1 MAESRH
7 RRKDPPRETDA
18 KSRGAKTAG
27 SPLKQQASSYFGHHR
42 KVARDSARRLWQA
55 PFASLMTW
63 TVMGVA
69 LALPV
74 ALMLLLAS
82 LQGVSAGWES
92 SARVTA
98 YLAEGVTLEQADTLR
113 QTLGNDS
120 RVAEAELIDRN
131 TALEEFRASSG
142 LEDAL
147 DYLDGNPLP
156 HTLLVTPADSS
167 RTADGVQTL
176 VALVEGMDG
185 VDQVQVDLGWLQR
198 LNAMMELLNRA
209 AWALAMVLSAAVVLV
224 IGNTVRLSIENRRDE
239 ILVAK
244 LVGGTDA
251 FVRRP
256 FLYTGAW
263 FGLGGGVVAWVL
275 LQVSLWWL
283 SGPVERLAG
292 LYRSEF
298 TLSGLTFD
306 GIFAL
311 IIAAMLL
318 GWLGAWVAVKRH
330 LDDIDPGEI
339 AGG

>member
-1 MAESRH
+1 VAVAADSRKQKGANQSSSPLQQQAESY
-7 RRKDPPRETDA
+7 
-18 KSRGAKTAG
+18 
-27 SPLKQQASSYFGHHR
+27 LVHHR
-42 KVARDSARRLWQA
+42 KVARDSAERLWRT
-55 PFASLMTW
+55 PVASMMTW

-74 ALMLLLAS
+74 ALLLLLTS

-92 SARVTA
+92 SARITA
-98 YLAEGVTLEQADTLR
+98 YLSESATLDDARALQAEAQA
-113 QTLGNDS
+113 DS
-120 RVAEAELIDRN
+120 RVLEVELIDKDQ
-131 TALEEFRASSG
+131 ALAEFRASSG
-142 LEDAL
+142 LDDAL
-147 DYLDGNPLP
+147 DYLEGNPLP
-156 HTLLVTPADSS
+156 HTLLVTPDEAS
-167 RTADGVQTL
+167 RTAGGVETL
-176 VALVEGMDG
+176 VTRLQGMNG
-185 VDQVQVDLGWLQR
+185 VDRVQVDLGWLQR
-198 LNAMMELLNRA
+198 LNAMTDLLARA
-209 AWALAMVLSAAVVLV
+209 VWALALLLAAAVVLV

-275 LQVSLWWL
+275 LQLSLWWL

-292 LYRSEF
+292 LYRSDF
-298 TLSGLTFD
+298 SLNGLTFD
-306 GIFAL
+306 GAL
-311 IIAAMLL
+311 ALLIVAMLL

-330 LDDIDPGEI
+330 LDAIEPGEI

>member
-1 MAESRH
+1 MAESRN
-7 RRKDPPRETDA
+7 RRKDP
-18 KSRGAKTAG
+18 SRGARTSR

-55 PFASLMTW
+55 PVASMMTW

-98 YLAEGVTLEQADTLR
+98 YLAEEVTLDQAETLR
-113 QTLGNDS
+113 QDVAKDS
-120 RVAEAELIDRN
+120 RVTEVELIDRD
-131 TALEEFRASSG
+131 TALAEFRASSG

-147 DYLDGNPLP
+147 DYLNENPLP
-156 HTLLVTPADSS
+156 HTLLVTPSDTS
-167 RTADGVQTL
+167 RTADGIQTL
-176 VALVEGMDG
+176 LAVIEGMDG
-185 VDQVQVDLGWLQR
+185 VEQVQVDLGWLQR
-198 LNAMMELLNRA
+198 LNAMTELLGRA
-209 AWALAMVLSAAVVLV
+209 AWALALLLAAAVVLV

-263 FGLGGGVVAWVL
+263 FGLGGGVVAWLL
-275 LQVSLWWL
+275 LQLSLWWL

-292 LYRSEF
+292 LYSSDF
-298 TLSGLTFD
+298 SLSGLTLD
-306 GIFAL
+306 GILAL
-311 IIAAMLL
+311 IIAAVLL

-330 LDDIDPGEI
+330 LDDIEPGEI

>member
-1 MAESRH
+1 M
-7 RRKDPPRETDA
+7 
-18 KSRGAKTAG
+18 
-27 SPLKQQASSYFGHHR
+27 
-42 KVARDSARRLWQA
+42 
-55 PFASLMTW
+55 MTW

-98 YLAEGVTLEQADTLR
+98 YLAEEVTLDQAETLR
-113 QTLGNDS
+113 QDVAKDS
-120 RVAEAELIDRN
+120 RVTEVELIDRD
-131 TALEEFRASSG
+131 TALAEFRASSG

-147 DYLDGNPLP
+147 DYLNENPLP
-156 HTLLVTPADSS
+156 HTLLVTPSDTS
-167 RTADGVQTL
+167 RTADGIQTL
-176 VALVEGMDG
+176 LAVIEGMDG
-185 VDQVQVDLGWLQR
+185 VEQVQVDLGWLQR
-198 LNAMMELLNRA
+198 LNAMTELLGRA
-209 AWALAMVLSAAVVLV
+209 AWALAILLAAAVVLV

-263 FGLGGGVVAWVL
+263 FGLGGGVVAWLL
-275 LQVSLWWL
+275 LQLSLWWL

-292 LYRSEF
+292 LYHSDF
-298 TLSGLTFD
+298 SLSGLTFD
-306 GIFAL
+306 GILAL

-318 GWLGAWVAVKRH
+318 GWLGAWIAVKRH
-330 LDDIDPGEI
+330 LDDIEPGEI

>member
-1 MAESRH
+1 MAVAADSRKQKGANQSRSPLQQQAESY
-7 RRKDPPRETDA
+7 
-18 KSRGAKTAG
+18 
-27 SPLKQQASSYFGHHR
+27 LVHHR
-42 KVARDSARRLWQA
+42 KVARDSAERLWRT
-55 PFASLMTW
+55 PVASMMTW

-74 ALMLLLAS
+74 ALLLLLTS

-92 SARVTA
+92 SARITA
-98 YLAEGVTLEQADTLR
+98 YLSDSATLDDARALQAEAQA
-113 QTLGNDS
+113 DS
-120 RVAEAELIDRN
+120 RVLEVELIDKDQ
-131 TALEEFRASSG
+131 ALAEFRASSG
-142 LEDAL
+142 LNDAL
-147 DYLDGNPLP
+147 DYLEGNPLP
-156 HTLLVTPADSS
+156 HTLLVTPDEAS
-167 RTADGVQTL
+167 RTAGGVETL
-176 VALVEGMDG
+176 VTRLQGMDG
-185 VDQVQVDLGWLQR
+185 VDRVQVDLGWLQR
-198 LNAMMELLNRA
+198 LNAMTDLLARA
-209 AWALAMVLSAAVVLV
+209 VWALALLLAAAVVLV

-275 LQVSLWWL
+275 LQLSLWWL

-292 LYRSEF
+292 LYRSDF
-298 TLSGLTFD
+298 SLNGLTFE
-306 GIFAL
+306 GAL
-311 IIAAMLL
+311 ALLIVAMLL

-330 LDDIDPGEI
+330 LDAIEPGEI

>member
-1 MAESRH
+1 
-7 RRKDPPRETDA
+7 
-18 KSRGAKTAG
+18 
-27 SPLKQQASSYFGHHR
+27 
-42 KVARDSARRLWQA
+42 
-55 PFASLMTW
+55 MTW

-74 ALMLLLAS
+74 ALMLLLTS

-98 YLAEGVTLEQADTLR
+98 YLSEEVTLEEAQALK
-113 QTLGNDS
+113 QTVADDS
-120 RVAEAELIDRN
+120 RVAEVELIDRD

-156 HTLLVTPADSS
+156 HTILVTPSDSS

-176 VALVEGMDG
+176 VTVVEGLDG
-185 VDQVQVDLGWLQR
+185 VAQVQVDLGWLQR
-198 LNAMMELLNRA
+198 LNAMTELLGRA
-209 AWALAMVLSAAVVLV
+209 VWALALLLAAAVVLV

-263 FGLGGGVVAWVL
+263 FGLGGGVVAWLL
-275 LQVSLWWL
+275 LQMSLWWL

-292 LYRSEF
+292 LYRSDF
-298 TLSGLTFD
+298 SLSGLTFD
-306 GIFAL
+306 GVLAL
-311 IIAAMLL
+311 IIVAMLL
-318 GWLGAWVAVKRH
+318 GWLGAWLAVKRH
-330 LDDIDPGEI
+330 LDDIEPGEI